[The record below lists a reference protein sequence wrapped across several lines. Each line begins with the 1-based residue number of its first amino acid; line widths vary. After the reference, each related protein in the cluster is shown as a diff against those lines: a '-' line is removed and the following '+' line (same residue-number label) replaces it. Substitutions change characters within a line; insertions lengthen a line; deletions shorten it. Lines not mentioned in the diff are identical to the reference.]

1 MLAVTI
7 ASTTAALASGVAL
20 VLSLRAAR
28 HARGQAEDRV
38 RDASEALRLLRT
50 AMDAAPA
57 ATVLLSDLGVVVLT
71 NAPAREMFAE
81 GKELEGQNFL
91 ALLDQAP
98 AAFREALV
106 GEEDALFTMNAGQAG
121 TELEGEGETF
131 RLTKRHV
138 MLDGR
143 TCMLLTVEQVT
154 REVRRQEVEVWKKL
168 IRSISHEINNSL
180 APISSLA
187 HSARMIA
194 GKPEHEGKLARVFD
208 TIEERTR
215 HLQEFLE
222 GYVRFARL
230 PRPRQQKVAWETFLA
245 RVREMFPLAR
255 VEPAP
260 AGAEGWFDPAQLEQ
274 VVLNLLKNA
283 EESGSTRDQVV
294 LELVAHEDGSSDL
307 VVSDR
312 GPGMSREVLTSAL
325 LPFYSTKER
334 GTGLGLALCRE
345 IIESHGGKI
354 RLQNRDGGGLVVTCS
369 LPARDV
375 VTSPAAKITLTH
387 G

>member
-1 MLAVTI
+1 LLAVTI
-7 ASTTAALASGVAL
+7 ASSAAALTSGAAL
-20 VLSLRAAR
+20 LLSLRAAR
-28 HARGQAEDRV
+28 TARGQAEDRV

-106 GEEDALFTMNAGQAG
+106 GEEDALFTMNAGAAG
-121 TELEGEGETF
+121 GEGEGETF

-180 APISSLA
+180 APISSLV
-187 HSARMIA
+187 HSARVIA

-208 TIEERTR
+208 TIEERTQ
-215 HLQEFLE
+215 HLHEFLE

-230 PRPRQQKVAWETFLA
+230 PRPRPQKVSWETFLA

-255 VEPAP
+255 VADPP

-283 EESGSTRDQVV
+283 EESGSARDQVT
-294 LELVAHEDGSSDL
+294 LEIVVHEDGSSDL
-307 VVSDR
+307 IISDR
-312 GPGMSREVLTSAL
+312 GPGMSREVLSSAL

-375 VTSPAAKITLTH
+375 ASSPTAKITLTH

>member
-1 MLAVTI
+1 MLAVTV
-7 ASTTAALASGVAL
+7 ASTAAALTSGAAL
-20 VLSLRAAR
+20 WLSLRAAR

-91 ALLDQAP
+91 ALLGHAP

-106 GEEDALFTMNAGQAG
+106 GEEDALFTMNAGVAG
-121 TELEGEGETF
+121 ADAEGEGETF

-168 IRSISHEINNSL
+168 IRTISHEINNSL
-180 APISSLA
+180 APISSLV
-187 HSARMIA
+187 HSARVIA

-208 TIEERTR
+208 TIEERTL

-230 PRPRQQKVAWETFLA
+230 PRPRPQKVSWGAFFA
-245 RVREMFPLAR
+245 RVRE
-255 VEPAP
+255 
-260 AGAEGWFDPAQLEQ
+260 
-274 VVLNLLKNA
+274 
-283 EESGSTRDQVV
+283 
-294 LELVAHEDGSSDL
+294 
-307 VVSDR
+307 
-312 GPGMSREVLTSAL
+312 
-325 LPFYSTKER
+325 
-334 GTGLGLALCRE
+334 
-345 IIESHGGKI
+345 
-354 RLQNRDGGGLVVTCS
+354 
-369 LPARDV
+369 
-375 VTSPAAKITLTH
+375 
-387 G
+387 